1 MNGQPHLAS
10 RLARRVLAL
19 ALGGVFALAVPAAS
33 AVTFE
38 TESVKGSFDSTI
50 SFGMAWRM
58 SATSCSIIGNDNG
71 GCAPTSG
78 KLGEVVNGP
87 GFGWTSDPDFNYLQ
101 SDNGNLN
108 YRKHQLVSSVLKGNH
123 ELALTFRDGWKALG
137 RFSWLYDPAMD
148 NTERTPLSNDAK
160 DIAVHNITLL
170 DLWVSKEFEVGGQ
183 PAKVKVGN
191 QVLSW
196 GEDIFIYG
204 GINIINAIDLTRAH
218 KPGVQLKEIFR
229 PAPMVSFNLGATNN
243 LSIEGFWQA
252 QWNAFRFDPVGTY
265 WSGADVVGKG
275 QQPAFVPS
283 SLLIDPITG
292 VGAPPGTVGDPGTIS
307 NGFFIPVGQRF
318 TLNDLLAIGTVVP
331 ALATNTP
338 PKTNQFGF
346 AARYKADNANAEWGF
361 YYLHYNDKI
370 PFLSFVNDPAITA
383 NAFNLGYFL
392 DYGKSRNLFG
402 ASVNGNVGDWA
413 VGAEISYRPKD
424 GVGIDPTVPFSGPY
438 SVYNGPGVYPGYV
451 DTRKWQAHLTTI
463 YLLGPSGDL
472 GWLLRGL
479 GAAEGTLLAE
489 AAAAYYPNLD
499 LSGKYPYLLPNY
511 ELPTKLSTGLAFEL
525 GVVYPHVFGSSV
537 NLTPQIDILYDISG
551 ISPNAIPFV
560 KGRLAVTPS
569 LNFEYLNKW
578 RAQLAY
584 VNYSGGAANNLL
596 RDRDYIS
603 FNVSFAF

>member
-33 AVTFE
+33 AVSFE
-38 TESVKGSFDSTI
+38 SENVKGSFDSTI
-50 SFGMAWRM
+50 SFGMQWRM

-71 GCAPTSG
+71 GCVPTSG

-87 GFGWTSDPDFNYLQ
+87 GMGFTSPPDFNYLQ
-101 SDNGNLN
+101 ADNGNLN
-108 YRKHQLVSSVLKGNH
+108 YKKHQMVSSVLKGNH
-123 ELALTFRDGWKALG
+123 ELALRFRDGWSALG
-137 RFSWLYDPAMD
+137 RFSWLYDPAAD
-148 NTERTPLSNDAK
+148 NTERTPLSDDAK
-160 DIAVHNITLL
+160 NISVHNITLL
-170 DLWVSKEFEVGGQ
+170 DLWVSKDFEIGGQ
-183 PAKVKVGN
+183 PGKVKVGN

-204 GINIINAIDLTRAH
+204 GINIINPIDLTRAH
-218 KPGVQLKEIFR
+218 KAGVQLKEVFR

-243 LSIEGFWQA
+243 LSLEGFWQA
-252 QWNAFRFDPVGTY
+252 NWNAFRFDPVGTY
-265 WSGADVVGKG
+265 FSAGDVIGKG
-275 QQPAFVPS
+275 QQPAFIPS
-283 SLLIDPITG
+283 SIL
-292 VGAPPGTVGDPGTIS
+292 GAPPGTVGDVGTIS
-307 NGFFIPVGQRF
+307 NGTFIPAGQRF
-318 TLNDLLAIGTVVP
+318 TFNDLLAVGTVVP
-331 ALATNTP
+331 ALSTQRP
-338 PKTNQFGF
+338 PNANQFGF
-346 AARYKADNANAEWGF
+346 AARYKADNANAEWGL

-370 PFLSFVNDPAITA
+370 PFLAFVNDPAITD
-383 NAFNLGYFL
+383 NPFGLGYFL
-392 DYGKSRNLFG
+392 QYGKNRNLFG
-402 ASVNGNVGDWA
+402 ASVNGNIGDWA
-413 VGAEISYRPKD
+413 VGAELSYRPKD
-424 GVGIDPTVPFSGPY
+424 GVGIDPTVPLAGPY
-438 SVYNGPGVYPGYV
+438 CAFCAPGTYTGYV
-451 DTRKWQAHLTTI
+451 DSKKWQAQLTTI

-489 AAAAYYPNLD
+489 AAAAYYPKLD

-525 GVVYPHVFGSSV
+525 GLVYPHIFGSSV

-551 ISPNAIPFV
+551 ISPNTIPFV
-560 KGRLAVTPS
+560 KGRLAFTPS

-584 VNYSGGAANNLL
+584 TNYSGGAGNNLL
-596 RDRDYIS
+596 RDRDFIS